1 MTRRETGKFHQ
12 EIAKLQALRI
22 SVRGDAPVESRHRE
36 PEKDSSTL
44 VIDEG
49 ILIVNLVGRI
59 DAISAPDLLQAYE
72 TIAKGGCFQ
81 EIRVEAE
88 KMTYEPSKSTY
99 ILEKKAFLHEIES
112 DKKVYGDYIKADQIS
127 GQYEVDGK
135 GKAPVKFIFKVE
147 EQKK

>member
-49 ILIVNLVGRI
+49 ILIANLVGRI

-72 TIAKGGCFQ
+72 TIAKGACFQ

-88 KMTYEPSKSTY
+88 K
-99 ILEKKAFLHEIES
+99 
-112 DKKVYGDYIKADQIS
+112 
-127 GQYEVDGK
+127 
-135 GKAPVKFIFKVE
+135 
-147 EQKK
+147 

>member
-88 KMTYEPSKSTY
+88 KMTYLSSTGVR
-99 ILEKKAFLHEIES
+99 ILLLMA
-112 DKKVYGDYIKADQIS
+112 ADCQ
-127 GQYEVDGK
+127 K
-135 GKAPVKFIFKVE
+135 GKIHIRHMNDTAKKFLAVNDPAGRFLVE
-147 EQKK
+147 